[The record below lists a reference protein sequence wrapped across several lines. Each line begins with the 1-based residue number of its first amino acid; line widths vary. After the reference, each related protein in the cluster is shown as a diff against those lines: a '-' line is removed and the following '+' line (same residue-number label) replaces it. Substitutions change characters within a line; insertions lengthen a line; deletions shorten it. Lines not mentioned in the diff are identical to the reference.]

1 MRYLYFLFFVI
12 VFHMASNAQVG
23 RKVLPKSIN
32 IMNKDN
38 FAPSLSADGKTM
50 IFLSTYS
57 ASGAPEL
64 KYTRKVGPGK
74 WSTPEDVKE
83 VNNFLEL
90 NFIGGACL
98 SADGKTIYFT
108 SKRGQGIGGYDIMYT
123 EKKGGYW
130 TPARNIGKPVNSSGH
145 EGAPSISPDGQYLYF
160 MRCASMTKD
169 AASDCGI
176 WVSKKRNREL
186 WNTPTKLPSPVNL
199 GNEQFPSIF
208 PDNKTLVF
216 ASGRPGGKGG
226 LDFYL
231 TQKQEDSWSKPVS
244 MSFLNSARDEMFTS
258 LTAKGTEI
266 YFSADYRGK
275 ENIIVSKLPVDF
287 QGEKVVLMDGLVV
300 DDDTEDPL
308 KAFIQVY
315 DAETQKRILY
325 ARTDEASGKFY
336 TVFPVGRVCDFSIQS
351 LDKKYLYSSKIYFAD
366 SMKSS
371 VKENHIFRLKKIR
384 DGLTVISENIRFKPY
399 SAELDNASGFEL
411 KRIMKALKDNP
422 NLNLEIGVHTD
433 QVFSDSIQSSED
445 LTEVR
450 IDTVYAFHEF
460 SSSNE
465 ENSGNGNGSGW
476 TDVEHIDKD
485 VDLDSLNNSIP
496 EPAIQ
501 AIKYTYHN
509 DRTIKQAETLLN
521 HFLKQGVPGH
531 RIRIEG
537 FGDSNPVVPSGDPLG
552 KVKNKRVEL
561 HFVRSL

>member
-1 MRYLYFLFFVI
+1 MRYLYFLFFI
-12 VFHMASNAQVG
+12 MVFHLASEAQVG
-23 RKVLPKSIN
+23 RKVLPKSVN

-64 KYTRKVGPGK
+64 KYTRKIGPNK
-74 WSTPEDVKE
+74 WAIPEGVKE
-83 VNNFLEL
+83 VNNFLDL

-130 TPARNIGKPVNSSGH
+130 TPARNIGKPVNSAGH
-145 EGAPSISPDGQYLYF
+145 DGAPSISPDGQYLYF
-160 MRCASMTKD
+160 MRCGSMTKD
-169 AASDCGI
+169 AASECGI

-186 WNTPTKLPSPVNL
+186 WNAPTKLPSPVNL
-199 GNEQFPSIF
+199 GNDQFPSIF

-216 ASGRPGGKGG
+216 SSTRLGGKGG

-231 TQKQEDSWSKPVS
+231 TQKQQDGWSKPAP
-244 MSFLNSARDEMFTS
+244 MLFLNSARDEMFTS
-258 LTAKGTEI
+258 LTAKGNEI
-266 YFSADYRGK
+266 YFSTDYRGK
-275 ENIIVSKLPVDF
+275 ENIIVSKLPSEF
-287 QGEKVVLMDGLVV
+287 QGEKVVLMDGRVV
-300 DDDTEDPL
+300 DDETEDPM

-315 DAETQKRILY
+315 DGETQKRILY
-325 ARTDEASGKFY
+325 TRTDEASGKFY

-351 LDKKYLYSSKIYFAD
+351 LDKKYLHSSRIYFAD
-366 SMKSS
+366 SMEASL
-371 VKENHIFRLKKIR
+371 KENHIFRLKKIK
-384 DGLTVISENIRFKPY
+384 DGLTVISENIRFKPH

-411 KRIMKALKDNP
+411 KRIMKTLKDNP
-422 NLNLEIGVHTD
+422 ELNLEIGVHAD
-433 QVFSDSIQSSED
+433 QVFSDSIQSNED
-445 LTEVR
+445 LTEIR
-450 IDTVYAFHEF
+450 IDTIYALEEYN
-460 SSSNE
+460 SSGGESS
-465 ENSGNGNGSGW
+465 ENSNAAGW
-476 TDVEHIDKD
+476 IDVEYIDED

-531 RIRIEG
+531 RIWIEG
-537 FGDSNPVVPSGDPLG
+537 FGDSNPVAPSGGASG
-552 KVKNKRVEL
+552 KAKNKRVEL
-561 HFVRSL
+561 HFVRK